1 MFNMFEELFSP
12 GRKHTQDEANR
23 LELTRVDVADGDPG
37 RGPIDLESG
46 KVVVRLPEAEAEA
59 GAESDAA
66 PGSESDPDSELDAD
80 ADVDADPESAP
91 SSGAATS
98 PESPESGRR
107 PT

>member
-46 KVVVRLPEAEAEA
+46 KVVVRLPESEPAAEPEP
-59 GAESDAA
+59 EPEPEPEAA
-66 PGSESDPDSELDAD
+66 PEPPDVPESAQS
-80 ADVDADPESAP
+80 PESAP
-91 SSGAATS
+91 SPGPASA
-98 PESPESGRR
+98 
-107 PT
+107 